1 MRIQAGLLPDVATGN
16 PIQQDQIIE
25 SNKHRGS
32 RTAIEAPLA
41 AARPGTSAIARR

>member
-25 SNKHRGS
+25 SNKHWGS
-32 RTAIEAPLA
+32 RIQAPLA
-41 AARPGTSAIARR
+41 AARPGTLAIARR